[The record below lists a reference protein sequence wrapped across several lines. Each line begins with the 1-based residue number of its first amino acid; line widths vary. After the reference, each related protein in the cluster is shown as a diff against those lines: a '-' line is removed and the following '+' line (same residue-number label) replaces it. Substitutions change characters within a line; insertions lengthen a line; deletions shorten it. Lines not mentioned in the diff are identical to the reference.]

1 MTNILSNLKYAPG
14 SRKKRKRIGR
24 GQGSGHGGTSTRGHK
39 GQGSRSGSGFK
50 RNFEGGQMP
59 LVRRLPKFGFTP
71 VHRIEYAVVNI
82 GTLQTL
88 VDKKKIA
95 DGTVTPEVLYSIGA
109 VSDKKAPV
117 KILGDGELKA
127 KLNISAH
134 KFSASAVEKITAAGG
149 TTKELVTEK
158 PAASQK

>member
-1 MTNILSNLKYAPG
+1 MTNILSNLKYALG

-24 GQGSGHGGTSTRGHK
+24 GQGSGHGGTATRGHK
-39 GQGSRSGSGFK
+39 GQGSRSGSGYK

-59 LVRRLPKFGFTP
+59 LVRRLPKFGFRP
-71 VHRIEYAVVNI
+71 VDRIEYAIVNT
-82 GTLQTL
+82 GVLQQL
-88 VDKKKIA
+88 VDTKKIA
-95 DGTVTPEVLYSIGA
+95 DGIVTPEVLYTVGA

-127 KLNISAH
+127 KLNITAH
-134 KFSASAVEKITAAGG
+134 KFSASAVQKITAAGG
-149 TTKELVTEK
+149 TTQELVVEK

>member
-1 MTNILSNLKYAPG
+1 MADILSNLHFAQG

-39 GQGSRSGSGFK
+39 GQGSRSGSGEK

-71 VHRIEYAVVNI
+71 VHRIEYAIVNVEVLQKLVDEEKISDGVVN
-82 GTLQTL
+82 
-88 VDKKKIA
+88 
-95 DGTVTPEVLYSIGA
+95 PEVLYKLGT
-109 VSDKKAPV
+109 VSDKKSPV

-127 KLNISAH
+127 KLKIAAH
-134 KFSASAVEKITAAGG
+134 KFSKSAVEKITAVGG
-149 TTKELVTEK
+149 STQEIVREH
-158 PAASQK
+158 AAAKA

>member
-1 MTNILSNLKYAPG
+1 MANILSNLKYAAG

-39 GQGSRSGSGFK
+39 GQGSRSGSGLK

-71 VHRIEYAVVNI
+71 RNRIEYAIMNVES
-82 GTLQTL
+82 LQKL
-88 VDKKKIA
+88 VDDKKIT
-95 DGTVTPEVLYSIGA
+95 DGIVTPEILVKIGA
-109 VSDKKAPV
+109 VSDKNQPL

-127 KLNISAH
+127 KLTVSAH
-134 KFSASAVEKITAAGG
+134 KFSKTAVEKITAAGG
-149 TTKELVTEK
+149 STKEISNEK
-158 PAASQK
+158 VAA